1 MAVEKTWIIGVLADL
16 GTFAER
22 NDLPLLA
29 RELEGTLRLARAEI
43 ASVTDRTTVP
53 LNGEQLGLGRL
64 PGAGGTGAR
73 T

>member
-16 GTFAER
+16 RTFAER

-29 RELEGTLRLARAEI
+29 EELEGTLRLARAEI

-53 LNGEQLGLGRL
+53 LHGERLGTGKLS
-64 PGAGGTGAR
+64 GAGGACAGS
-73 T
+73 